1 MNIIQVVPRFPPA
14 IGGMEEHVYQI
25 SLELSRRGH
34 TVSIITSNDIDGKTS
49 PCREEVMNEMQVYR
63 YPLFMPKTFREFW
76 LIPDILRGFQRL
88 EADLVHAHG
97 YRCLSSCIAIY
108 LARLKHTPTIFTPHG
123 IYPKRTFANMLIK
136 SFFDHTLGRLL
147 LRLPDRIIALT
158 EHNRQLL
165 LQRGASPNKIVSV
178 PNGVNFDEYANLQRS
193 ERILD
198 DLCTEGPVLLY
209 VGRIDWNKQLEKVIF
224 SMPLILKEFPRA
236 KFVIIGPDYANYASN
251 LMNLAGKLKV
261 EDSLVVVGKVSR
273 EKLLEFYSIADVF
286 LLPSSYEG
294 FGLSMLEAISS
305 KIPVIV
311 SSSGGPGDILNHGVN
326 AMLLKS
332 VTPMEIFGF
341 VNTILTDHNLRKA
354 VVKNAFE
361 LVKGRYTWK
370 AVVNKLELVYR
381 QVMNERISR

>member
-49 PCREEVMNEMQVYR
+49 PCKEEVMNEMQVYR

-332 VTPMEIFGF
+332 VTPMEIFSF

>member
-332 VTPMEIFGF
+332 VTPMEIFSF

>member
-1 MNIIQVVPRFPPA
+1 
-14 IGGMEEHVYQI
+14 
-25 SLELSRRGH
+25 
-34 TVSIITSNDIDGKTS
+34 
-49 PCREEVMNEMQVYR
+49 
-63 YPLFMPKTFREFW
+63 
-76 LIPDILRGFQRL
+76 
-88 EADLVHAHG
+88 
-97 YRCLSSCIAIY
+97 
-108 LARLKHTPTIFTPHG
+108 
-123 IYPKRTFANMLIK
+123 MLIK

-332 VTPMEIFGF
+332 VTPMEIFSF